1 MGRTISE
8 QAAVKDA
15 VRHWQVIARTS
26 KLLQQQESICAV
38 TFSATWHC
46 EHLVLKICEKYK
58 TV

>member
-1 MGRTISE
+1 
-8 QAAVKDA
+8 VKDA